1 MSASKSAPPSVDTLS
16 TLERLILAQAVY
28 EFGSSKWDKVAT
40 ILSTH
45 PLLHRPK
52 NFYTPEVSLV
62 SAIHGSRIPTEIGIV
77 TYRHVIDYSL
87 LSCTMQTLTC
97 ERWVGLAPIYH
108 FLLTTY
114 STARAARTA
123 EEVGVSRQ
131 HDVAWYVNIC
141 LAPAV
146 LSLAQIHYVARVKE
160 INELLNEEETKF
172 KYVAILFSNILFV
185 HTLADDSSM
194 RLTRYVLVNG
204 TTRYALTY
212 LGYLLEALPLL
223 FSMNLLK
230 LECVLFLFSVFPSAN
245 NCKAVFASSDA
256 GRDRAPGRERHHR

>member
-1 MSASKSAPPSVDTLS
+1 MSASKSASPSVDTLS

-185 HTLADDSSM
+185 HTFGRRLVDEIDQIRSGKWDDKIRADLLGVPLRSSTPPVFNEPAEV
-194 RLTRYVLVNG
+194 RVRPISILC
-204 TTRYALTY
+204 
-212 LGYLLEALPLL
+212 
-223 FSMNLLK
+223 FS
-230 LECVLFLFSVFPSAN
+230 
-245 NCKAVFASSDA
+245 
-256 GRDRAPGRERHHR
+256 ERK